1 MKILIVNAG
10 SSSLKYQLVDM
21 DGEKLMAKGLVER
34 IGIEGSKLT
43 QKVNGQEAWD
53 YLKVLRD
60 RCEAEDRPISDFVH
74 GIITDIEMPGM
85 DGLALCKLVKE
96 DRILKNLPVAI
107 FSSMIN
113 EPLARKCQV
122 VGADV
127 QYTKPDLKVLS
138 VKLYD
143 LVTQAWG

>member
-1 MKILIVNAG
+1 M
-10 SSSLKYQLVDM
+10 
-21 DGEKLMAKGLVER
+21 
-34 IGIEGSKLT
+34 T

-74 GIITDIEMPGM
+74 GVITDIEMPGM
-85 DGLALCKLVKE
+85 DGLALCKHIKE
-96 DRILKNLPVAI
+96 EKVLKKLPVAI

-113 EPLARKCQV
+113 DALAKKCAV

-143 LVTQAWG
+143 LVTEAWG